1 VFTEFGDLTMKLWL
15 IITRLFVTFLVV
27 GTIVLVGFSPC
38 STKMLDGFSNVSS
51 ACLSIE
57 ADQIDQVIQDI
68 FVDKL
73 QDQNNRFKLVSATDE
88 EDRGD
93 DEADYDNDDKKD
105 DKGSGGWDRIWD
117 SSQLG

>member
-1 VFTEFGDLTMKLWL
+1 MKLWL
-15 IITRLFVTFLVV
+15 IVTRLFVTLVV
-27 GTIVLVGFSPC
+27 AGTIVLADFSPC
-38 STKMLDGFSNVSS
+38 KTKITDGLSDVSS
-51 ACLSIE
+51 SRLSIE
-57 ADQIDQVIQDI
+57 AARIDQVIQEI

-73 QDQNNRFKLVSATDE
+73 QAQNNLFKLASATDE

>member
-1 VFTEFGDLTMKLWL
+1 MRKSQIIGKLL
-15 IITRLFVTFLVV
+15 VTLVVV
-27 GTIVLVGFSPC
+27 GTIVFADFSPC
-38 STKMLDGFSNVSS
+38 KTKVLDGFSKVSS

-57 ADQIDQVIQDI
+57 AARTDQVIQEI

-73 QDQNNRFKLVSATDE
+73 QAQNNLFKLASATDE

-93 DEADYDNDDKKD
+93 DEADHDNDDKKD